1 MAPAEDLP
9 TARRPCRCGRSTPPT
24 PPGS

>member
-9 TARRPCRCGRSTPPT
+9 SARRPCRCGRSTPPT